1 MVLPTVRGRARVVY
15 RRSMRKVV
23 LVGWVLWMGLGA
35 GCTGRTVVGG
45 SDAGR
50 RDGGAPPDAEPLD
63 ADLGDAGPSDA
74 AAPLADAG
82 AVLDAGRPDA
92 GAVLDAGRA
101 DGGRA
106 DAGPPDAGPPD
117 AGRPD
122 AGSVDAGPTLPGGDV
137 AFPTDASTS
146 CYAMG
151 GCMPLRSGGGGV
163 HYVSGDSLEETVT
176 FAAPS
181 ISGLSLSFD
190 MDDLT
195 AGCAV
200 GAVNTFAVLVNGTR
214 VGTYSFT
221 SAPSGTAVGRTSF
234 NERYTF
240 ASIAGTGAG
249 DRYTVRLEATSTV
262 CPGGSSWNW
271 FAGGVARATTP

>member
-1 MVLPTVRGRARVVY
+1 M
-15 RRSMRKVV
+15 
-23 LVGWVLWMGLGA
+23 
-35 GCTGRTVVGG
+35 
-45 SDAGR
+45 
-50 RDGGAPPDAEPLD
+50 
-63 ADLGDAGPSDA
+63 
-74 AAPLADAG
+74 
-82 AVLDAGRPDA
+82 
-92 GAVLDAGRA
+92 
-101 DGGRA
+101 
-106 DAGPPDAGPPD
+106 
-117 AGRPD
+117 
-122 AGSVDAGPTLPGGDV
+122 PGGDV

-151 GCMPLRSGGGGV
+151 GCMPLGSGGGGV